1 MKLGT
6 VVTAIPS
13 LKKLAACELTP
24 KTLYKVSKLLSKLDK
39 ETEFFNNGRNKLI
52 QELGKEV
59 KNGEW
64 EVVEENKEA
73 FFEKVNELLDIDI
86 DEEITPIV
94 LPTSEDFRLSYND
107 LCLLKSIVELK
118 EPEE

>member
-6 VVTAIPS
+6 VVAAVPA
-13 LKKLAACELTP
+13 LKKLAVCELTP

-52 QELGKEV
+52 QELGREV

-64 EVVEENKEA
+64 EVKKENKEA
-73 FFEKVNELLDIDI
+73 FFGKINELLDIDI
-86 DEEITPIV
+86 DEAIEPVT
-94 LPTSEDFRLSYND
+94 LPNSENFRLSYND
-107 LCLLKSIVELK
+107 LCLLKGFVELE

>member
-6 VVTAIPS
+6 VVTAIPA

-64 EVVEENKEA
+64 VVMEENKET
-73 FFEKVNELLDIDI
+73 FVEKINELLDIDI
-86 DEEITPIV
+86 DETIEPVT
-94 LPTSEDFRLSYND
+94 LPTSENFQLSYND
-107 LCLLKSIVELK
+107 LCLLKGLVELK